1 MKRRPGACSGLEV
14 GEYQVAGNGEQ
25 DVSQIVVGDGVRG
38 GFIDPCFQ
46 GRPLETLKTS
56 EFLKLPREFQAIYIG
71 GVLDGMAY
79 VSYGTQDPKL
89 GAWTNCVRAK
99 SLGQSTEEVVRWLI
113 DNEQERWWSVPW
125 AVAQVIGARKC

>member
-1 MKRRPGACSGLEV
+1 MFHELLLAMACVGVLSNPVSGA
-14 GEYQVAGNGEQ
+14 A
-25 DVSQIVVGDGVRG
+25 
-38 GFIDPCFQ
+38 Q

-56 EFLKLPREFQAIYIG
+56 EFLKLPPEFQAIYIG

-113 DNEQERWWSVPW
+113 DNEHERWWPVPW